1 MTYLG
6 VELDTATLL
15 ESLLCALTHSAT
27 RHPCIGSIK
36 NPY

>member
-6 VELDTATLL
+6 VELDTVALL
-15 ESLLCALTHSAT
+15 ESTHSAT
-27 RHPCIGSIK
+27 RHPCIGSVK